1 MVAKVARHRD
11 VVAKVMRVLGRE
23 NEWKKG
29 TATARTLGALMAAVS
44 LCKEV
49 ST

>member
-23 NEWKKG
+23 NEWKKIR
-29 TATARTLGALMAAVS
+29 APPLPEHLE
-44 LCKEV
+44 L
-49 ST
+49 